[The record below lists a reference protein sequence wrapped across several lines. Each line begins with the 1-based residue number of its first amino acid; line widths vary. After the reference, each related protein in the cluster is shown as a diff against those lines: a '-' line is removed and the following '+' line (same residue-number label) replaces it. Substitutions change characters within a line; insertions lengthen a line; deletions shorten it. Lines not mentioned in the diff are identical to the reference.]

1 MRARWTITSR
11 STRTGGS
18 PWPWAGAPTGYGE
31 AFARAIRYDPMD
43 GPSKDANEAEKRRI
57 VEGHIELFGAMRT
70 PPE

>member
-1 MRARWTITSR
+1 
-11 STRTGGS
+11 
-18 PWPWAGAPTGYGE
+18 
-31 AFARAIRYDPMD
+31 MD